1 MPIQVTDI
9 QLLASER
16 LTDTD
21 DGGGKMTGTV
31 IESGA
36 INNLFPDI
44 SRLDRTYGRL
54 SLRKAFMSVRSQ
66 NTDTYLG
73 AHVIVTDPPS
83 DDKVAVTMFTTG
95 SPTDVRSNA
104 QDRIESYL
112 TVGPLNAYYVFGNQ
126 PQGAKAITLFGR
138 VEDALPEVGDVL
150 VISVESGNVVTAQQ
164 YVRIGDVKAE
174 IRNFTDSQGDYTRK
188 VLTLTLTS
196 ALRQTYLGA
205 EASRLSSVVPPTRIR
220 SVTVAD
226 ASTYY
231 GVSKLAAPAAANDLQ
246 VTVESITAQLV
257 PSTTREVAVA
267 GATPGLSLSYI
278 AAAVAQALNTGAS
291 PRYQMRGVLP
301 GSLQATT
308 SSGTAKDDGAGNM
321 QVGTSSVGAVDYESG
336 RLSGPT
342 INGGT
347 YIPAATISAA
357 SKTFAVGITLS
368 SQGTVYVVTLPS
380 IPAPGTLSVSFRYL
394 GKWYTLT
401 DAKRDGTIAGSSI
414 AAGGGTVDYT
424 SGDVT
429 MTLGAIPDVGSKLVY
444 AWGDPTSFQQHAGD
458 LTVTDPV
465 LMFQVAHWPIKPGT
479 LTLSWLSG
487 GVTKTATADSGGT
500 ISGNA
505 IGNVIYLDGTIVMAP
520 AAGAFPDSNAKIT
533 TVYTQADG
541 LKSSVVGAYAG
552 GTLTFDLPAGALPVK
567 PGGLSGVVAGFF
579 GATSYSMYWKDD
591 GAGGIVTAAELAP
604 KYRRTNGST
613 GQLPIISVNAG
624 TVDYSTGHVIIQPGS
639 VWSREYT
646 VTGVRQLPNSSQAYT
661 YTYLS
666 GTWQVTDGQGNFVP
680 SPLVQFNAVRTTA
693 TETAQNEAIDYPG
706 ISFVLSRT
714 VVDPILPGSVWFTW
728 GGKTYIDRQG
738 KIFRDMDPATGSATQ
753 AGTIN
758 YQTGEVTLTD
768 YGTSTGGSVALK
780 SLVTQ
785 FGIMPTSYAVF
796 RTPGAPLRPS
806 SFYVQAIRTDTG
818 ETITATSN
826 NGGVITGTFIGG
838 TVQND
843 MGWAEINFGSFVPA
857 AGNETQ
863 PWYNAANVV
872 GSNVWRPIFVDPTT
886 IKFNCVVQTTL
897 PLNADLLGI
906 DPVRLPLTG
915 RVPIFRDGDVVV
927 IHDDRVVNL
936 SGGFTAGSTF
946 TLPDAPISQFA
957 LVDATG
963 AVVPISN
970 YTVDMTT
977 ATVTGATGYDVS
989 GFTAPISCAYTVD
1002 DMLLASSVEL
1012 GGQVSLV
1019 APLSR
1024 AYPAGAKVSSVLLFG
1039 DLQGQNPVFFSQQTW
1054 TGAWSDSLI
1063 GAGTTAQYNRT
1074 VYPLQFVNADTVTE
1088 RWSLIFTS
1096 SASGNIVGETLG
1108 QIGTFTT
1115 SIDIAPINP
1124 ITGAPYFTLKS
1135 AGFGAGW
1142 GVSNVIR
1149 FNTIG
1154 PNAPIWIARTVLPG
1168 AQAVIDDA
1176 FRLQLR
1182 GDAT

>member
-112 TVGPLNAYYVFGNQ
+112 TVGPLSGYYVFGNQ
-126 PQGAKAITLFGR
+126 PQGAKAITVLGR

-150 VISVESGNVVTAQQ
+150 VISVENGAVITSQQ
-164 YVRIGDVKAE
+164 YVRLGDVKSE
-174 IRNFTDSQGDYTRK
+174 TRTFTDAQGDYVRK
-188 VLTLTLTS
+188 VVTLSLTS
-196 ALRQTYLGA
+196 ALRQTYIGA
-205 EASRLSSVVPPTRIR
+205 EASRLSGVVPPTRIR

-246 VTVESITAQLV
+246 MMVDSISAQLV

-278 AAAVAQALNTGAS
+278 ASAVAQALNTGAS
-291 PRYQMRGVLP
+291 PRYQMRGVFP
-301 GSLQATT
+301 GSLQAST
-308 SSGTAKDDGAGNM
+308 SSGTVKDDGAGNM
-321 QVGTSSVGAVDYESG
+321 LVGTTSVGAVDYEAG
-336 RLSGPT
+336 RLSGPY

-357 SKTFAVGITLS
+357 SKTFSVGITLN

-380 IPAPGTLSVSFRYL
+380 VPAPGTLGVSFRYL
-394 GKWYTLT
+394 GKWYMLT
-401 DAKRDGTIAGSSI
+401 DAARNGTVVGDSA
-414 AAGGGTVDYT
+414 AAGGGTVDYIT
-424 SGDVT
+424 GDVT
-429 MTLGAIPDVGSKLVY
+429 MTLGAIPDVGSKLIY
-444 AWGDPTSFQQHAGD
+444 TWGDPTSFEQHAGD

-465 LMFQVAHWPIKPGT
+465 LTFQVQNWPIKPGS
-479 LTLSWLSG
+479 LTCSWVSG
-487 GVTKTATADSGGT
+487 GVTKTAAAAVDGT
-500 ISGNA
+500 FSGNA
-505 IGNVIYLDGTIVMAP
+505 TGFIITQDGTIVLKP
-520 AAGAFPDSNAKIT
+520 SAGAFPDSNAKIDV
-533 TVYTQADG
+533 VYTQAVG
-541 LKSSVVGAYAG
+541 LKSSVTGSYAG
-552 GTLTFDLPAGALPVK
+552 GTLTFDLPSAALPAK

-579 GATSYSMYWKDD
+579 AGTSYSMYWKDD
-591 GAGGIVTAAELAP
+591 ANGNIVTASELAP
-604 KYRRTNGST
+604 KGRLTNGTT
-613 GQLPIISVNAG
+613 GQLPFISVNAG
-624 TVDYSTGHVIIQPGS
+624 AVDYTTGHVTIQPGS
-639 VWSREYT
+639 VWTRSYT
-646 VTGVRQLPNSSQAYT
+646 ITGISHVDGNPITAYLQGKWQAIE
-661 YTYLS
+661 
-666 GTWQVTDGQGNFVP
+666 GQGNFVP
-680 SPLVQFNAVRTTA
+680 FPLVQYNATRVSA
-693 TETAQNEAIDYPG
+693 GETPQEEFVDYPG
-706 ISFVLSRT
+706 ITFVLNRT
-714 VVDPILPGSVWFTW
+714 VIDPILPGSVWFTW
-728 GGKTYIDRQG
+728 GGKTYIDRAG
-738 KIFRDMDPATGSATQ
+738 SILRDMDPATGSATV
-753 AGTIN
+753 AGRIN
-758 YQTGEVTLTD
+758 YTTGEVTLSN
-768 YGTSTGGSVALK
+768 YGTSTGGSV
-780 SLVTQ
+780 SLVSLVSQ
-785 FGIMPTSYAVF
+785 YGIMPTSYAVF
-796 RTPGAPLRPS
+796 RTPGSPLRAA
-806 SFYVQAIRTDTG
+806 SFYVQANRTDTG
-818 ETITATSN
+818 DQITATSN
-826 NGGVITGTFIGG
+826 TAGVISGPYITG

-843 MGWAEINFGSFVPA
+843 MGWAECNFGSYVPA

-863 PWYNAANVV
+863 PWYSPANVV
-872 GSNVWRPIFVDPTT
+872 GSNVWKPIFVDPST

-936 SGGFTAGSTF
+936 PGGFAAGSTF

-957 LVDATG
+957 LLDATG
-963 AVVPISN
+963 AVVPVSN

-977 ATVTGATGYDVS
+977 ATVTGAAGYNVS
-989 GFTAPISCAYTVD
+989 GFTAPISCHYTVD
-1002 DMLLASSVEL
+1002 EMLLASAVEL
-1012 GGQVSLV
+1012 GGQISLV

-1024 AYPAGAKVSSVLLFG
+1024 AYPAGAKVSSALLFG

-1054 TGAWSDSLI
+1054 TGAWSDALI
-1063 GAGTTAQYNRT
+1063 GSGTTAQYDRGT
-1074 VYPLQFVNADTVTE
+1074 YPIELKNANAITQ
-1088 RWSLIFTS
+1088 RWALIFTGP
-1096 SASGNIVGETLG
+1096 AGGNVVGESLG
-1108 QIGTFTT
+1108 QIGTFLVAADT
-1115 SIDIAPINP
+1115 APINP
-1124 ITGAPYFTLKS
+1124 VTGQPYFVLRL
-1135 AGFGAGW
+1135 GGWGGGW
-1142 GVSNVIR
+1142 GVNNVLR

-1168 AQAVIDDA
+1168 AQALSDDD
-1176 FRLQLR
+1176 FRLQMR
-1182 GDAT
+1182 GDAA